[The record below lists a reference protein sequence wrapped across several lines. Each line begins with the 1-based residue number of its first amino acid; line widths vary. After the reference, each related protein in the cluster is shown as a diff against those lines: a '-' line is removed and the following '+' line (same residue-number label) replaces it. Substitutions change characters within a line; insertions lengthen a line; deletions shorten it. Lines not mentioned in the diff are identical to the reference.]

1 MTNLLHEHESLSVR
15 DDLRCVQSLLEILEE
30 LLPVTLELVASADE
44 LEDLGGAGT
53 LALDGG
59 ETAGEHGFGDQGNG
73 HAEIQSIDGS
83 PFSGSLLACRVEN
96 LLEKWGSV
104 IVVKVHDVAGDFDQE
119 GVKNALV
126 PGCEN
131 ITDLLVLHSE
141 TAFHDIVG
149 LRVLDWSIE
158 FGEREHTSQINCMSP
173 YSIPL

>member
-1 MTNLLHEHESLSVR
+1 MTNLLHEHESLGVR
-15 DDLRCVQSLLEILEE
+15 DDLGCVQSLLEILKE
-30 LLPVTLELVASADE
+30 LLPVTLELIASADE

-73 HAEIQSIDGS
+73 HTEIQSIDGG
-83 PFSGSLLACRVEN
+83 PFAGSLLACRVEN

-104 IVVKVHDVAGDFDQE
+104 LVVEVHDIAGDFDQE

-131 ITDLLVLHSE
+131 ITDFLVLHSK
-141 TAFHDIVG
+141 TTLHDIVG
-149 LRVLDWSIE
+149 LRPSDWSIE
-158 FGEREHTSQINCMSP
+158 FVGR
-173 YSIPL
+173 